1 MRPML
6 RSIMTDLK
14 KDRKTERQER
24 KKEQK
29 RKKRKKERAIRA
41 IKSLE
46 WLYLLSKFLGSDF
59 PMLISQRQ
67 NK

>member
-1 MRPML
+1 ML
-6 RSIMTDLK
+6 RSITTGLK
-14 KDRKTERQER
+14 KDRQKDKKER

-59 PMLISQRQ
+59 PMLISQR
-67 NK
+67 